1 MYEAY
6 TKQSLP
12 TKEYLELVGAALCVF
27 NSNNAFMIENII
39 KTDDSYDWYDLMDKE
54 SGRLKNYISKT
65 ISQNSNDEICE
76 LFSEIV
82 EMRNRII
89 HSRNYYKVLY
99 ILANITSIILAIL
112 SLLLLLV
119 VLPIGIISSAL
130 TVFIFLVGKEGKKIY
145 LNYDQLNKE

>member
-1 MYEAY
+1 M
-6 TKQSLP
+6 
-12 TKEYLELVGAALCVF
+12 
-27 NSNNAFMIENII
+27 
-39 KTDDSYDWYDLMDKE
+39 
-54 SGRLKNYISKT
+54 
-65 ISQNSNDEICE
+65 
-76 LFSEIV
+76 
-82 EMRNRII
+82 
-89 HSRNYYKVLY
+89 LY

>member
-1 MYEAY
+1 MKGYRVTRKANGRIQTTTSIPGTGIRY
-6 TKQSLP
+6 TKQVSRN
-12 TKEYLELVGAALCVF
+12 KGY
-27 NSNNAFMIENII
+27 NSA
-39 KTDDSYDWYDLMDKE
+39 K
-54 SGRLKNYISKT
+54 
-65 ISQNSNDEICE
+65 
-76 LFSEIV
+76 
-82 EMRNRII
+82 RNRII